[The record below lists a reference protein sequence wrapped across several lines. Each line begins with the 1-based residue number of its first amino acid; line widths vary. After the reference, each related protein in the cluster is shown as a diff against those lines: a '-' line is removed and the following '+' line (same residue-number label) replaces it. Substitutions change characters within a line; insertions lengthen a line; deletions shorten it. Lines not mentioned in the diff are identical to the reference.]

1 MLKNKANVCVFL
13 YKPNLITTYQLTSY
27 NKKCFLLER
36 LQQWWCL
43 SLLFL
48 LQHEATYYLRCCFWM
63 LKANYY
69 IELMS
74 SFVINLAKFW
84 KAVNIN
90 KNKSFIPIPSHVTFN
105 DCLINKTSGIC
116 HALNT
121 HFATVGNLLDI
132 VTQALNNKP
141 LAHVPLSSPY
151 RPSLR
156 LRLRRHFKL
165 SIAGKQLERI
175 N

>member
-1 MLKNKANVCVFL
+1 MFLIRTVTTVMMFIPVIPVTAWSNLLPKMLF
-13 YKPNLITTYQLTSY
+13 
-27 NKKCFLLER
+27 
-36 LQQWWCL
+36 
-43 SLLFL
+43 
-48 LQHEATYYLRCCFWM
+48 FWM